1 MTLTSC
7 EDSLDLGIRPLEA
20 FATAGDGVEIAPSE
34 LPAAVLEFLANNYS
48 EDQIIKAEVYANGY
62 EVRLDNGMK
71 IEFDLEGNFL
81 EISGRNGAEDDEN
94 HIPLVQLPMAIGD
107 YLRSNYNGID
117 VVKAESD
124 LGKIEVTLS
133 DGTKLEF
140 DAEGNFIEVSGND
153 NDRGNDNGPNHDAND
168 PNYDANDD
176 NGNHANDPN
185 HDLNDDNGNHASDPN
200 HDLNDDN
207 GGGSDDGP
215 NQDAND
221 DKGDHEGKDDKKSGK
236 DDDKSG
242 KGSGDDD
249 DRKDDKSGKGNGK
262 DD

>member
-1 MTLTSC
+1 MFGISLMSLTSC

-34 LPAAVLEFLANNYS
+34 LPEAVLEFLANNYS

-71 IEFDLEGNFL
+71 MEFDLEGNFL

-94 HIPLVQLPMAIGD
+94 HIPLVQLPTAIGD

-153 NDRGNDNGPNHDAND
+153 NDRGNDDGPNHDANYDKGNHAND
-168 PNYDANDD
+168 PNHDANDD
-176 NGNHANDPN
+176 NGNHATDPN

-215 NQDAND
+215 NHDAND
-221 DKGDHEGKDDKKSGK
+221 DKVDDEGKDD
-236 DDDKSG
+236 
-242 KGSGDDD
+242 
-249 DRKDDKSGKGNGK
+249 
-262 DD
+262 